1 MNDRPAHPPTP
12 DQNTRKFV
20 PAKPIERLDQR
31 RPALSERRRIITERF
46 DEWKRLKDNT

>member
-1 MNDRPAHPPTP
+1 MTAPRTPRRPIKI
-12 DQNTRKFV
+12 REKFV
-20 PAKPIERLDQR
+20 PTKPIERLDQR